1 MQTFRKLPKSKP
13 AIAATASKMK
23 NGKGTQPQYTQR
35 KYNDAKILSM
45 DTLPESSFMTSG
57 SPGDQLLQHAFTR
70 AVEIMARLR
79 APGGCPWDREQTF
92 DSVRRYTLEE
102 TYEVLEAI
110 EKRDWSGLKD
120 ELGDL
125 LLQVLFYAEMAQE
138 AGHFQLIDVIE
149 NLNAKLVR
157 RHPHVFAHAGGGKD
171 SEQVLANWEEIKR
184 RERVERGQP
193 EAASLLQSISRSL
206 PALMEATKLGKR
218 ASSVGFDWDS
228 VGPVFDKLNEELDEL
243 RESITAADQAGK
255 EEEIGDVLF
264 TVVNLARKLDVQPEF
279 ALRAT
284 NAKFRRRFA
293 NMEAADERT
302 RPLEQLSAEELEDLW
317 IAAKLRQRQES
328 GK

>member
-1 MQTFRKLPKSKP
+1 
-13 AIAATASKMK
+13 MK

-45 DTLPESSFMTSG
+45 DTFPEPSCMTSG
-57 SPGDQLLQHAFTR
+57 SPDDHPLQHAFTR
-70 AVEIMARLR
+70 AVEIMGRLR

-102 TYEVLEAI
+102 TYEVLDAI

-125 LLQVLFYAEMAQE
+125 LLQVIFYAEMAQE

-157 RHPHVFAHAGGGKD
+157 RHPHVFAHPRGGKD
-171 SEQVLANWEEIKR
+171 SQQVLANWEEIKK
-184 RERVERGQP
+184 RERVERGES
-193 EAASLLQSISRSL
+193 EAAPLLQGISRSL
-206 PALMEATKLGKR
+206 PALMEATKLGSR
-218 ASSVGFDWDS
+218 ASLVGFDWDS

-243 RESITAADQAGK
+243 RESIKAADHAGE

-264 TVVNLARKLDVQPEF
+264 TVVNLARKLGVQPEF

-284 NAKFRRRFA
+284 NSKFRQRFA
-293 NMEAADERT
+293 SMEGAAEGS
-302 RPLEQLSAEELEDLW
+302 RPLEQLSPEELEDLW
-317 IAAKLRQRQES
+317 IAAKHRQRQES